1 MTIFFVTGRV
11 LQDNNRVYTVYTTS
25 NQPKLLRKKF
35 IIVAS
40 TTSGESSSIPIDDII
55 NSLEYKCLFES
66 YENNTNEGT
75 EEHIGCP
82 KIFDSV
88 LCWPNTS
95 PDSIAVL
102 PCFRE
107 FKGIFYDS
115 THHSLFTSF
124 LPNHFKGQCYD
135 ELMSIETSIENLN
148 GNWFHTLGHNHC
160 GRQTSAPEN
169 ATRYCTINSTWDNS
183 NYDKCLHIAN
193 DTELHDFVP
202 SIELP
207 TIIYGFGYILSLS
220 SLTLALIVFL
230 HLKEL
235 RCLRNA
241 IHANLFLTYILS
253 GLLWILMLSL
263 QITVKPGLT
272 GCIVLVI
279 LFHYFSL
286 TNFFWMLV
294 EGTLRIAEKAYPR
307 RLAPV
312 RLKKIRIKSLT
323 YLKSNVS
330 GLYLYML
337 VVETFSSDKLKFK
350 MYAVLG
356 WVCPAIIIMIWAIVK
371 SVIET
376 PLGIY
381 DLGLD
386 PMSEHQLECTWMH
399 ESQIDWIYQGP
410 VSACLVI
417 NSIFLLR
424 IMWVLIIKLRSN
436 NNVETRQYRKATKA
450 LLVLIP
456 LLGITY
462 LVVMAG
468 PAEGLGKY
476 IFAVIRAL
484 LISTQ
489 GFSISVFYCFL
500 NSEVKQTIRQRF
512 FRWQDERNIQY
523 TQRSNN
529 HQKL

>member
-1 MTIFFVTGRV
+1 M
-11 LQDNNRVYTVYTTS
+11 LN
-25 NQPKLLRKKF
+25 KKEV
-35 IIVAS
+35 IVAS
-40 TTSGESSSIPIDDII
+40 TSESSLIPLDDDDDFLIA
-55 NSLEYKCLFES
+55 LELECRLETHG
-66 YENNTNEGT
+66 NATNVT
-75 EEHIGCP
+75 EWIGCP
-82 KIFDSV
+82 KIFDSI
-88 LCWPNTS
+88 LCWPETN
-95 PDSIAVL
+95 PDSVAVL
-102 PCFRE
+102 PCFRK

-115 THHSLFTSF
+115 T
-124 LPNHFKGQCYD
+124 Q
-135 ELMSIETSIENLN
+135 
-148 GNWFHTLGHNHC
+148 
-160 GRQTSAPEN
+160 N
-169 ATRYCTINSTWDNS
+169 ATKYCRNDSTWDNS
-183 NYDKCLHIAN
+183 DYEQCLHIAN

-207 TIIYGFGYILSLS
+207 TIIYGVGYILSLS

-263 QITVKPGLT
+263 QITVQPGVA
-272 GCIVLVI
+272 GCIILVI

-294 EGTLRIAEKAYPR
+294 E
-307 RLAPV
+307 
-312 RLKKIRIKSLT
+312 
-323 YLKSNVS
+323 

-350 MYAVLG
+350 MYAILG

-371 SVIET
+371 SVITTE
-376 PLGIY
+376 LGKY

-386 PMSEHQLECTWMH
+386 QMSEHQLDCTWMH

-410 VSACLVI
+410 VSACLLI
-417 NSIFLLR
+417 NFIFLLR

-436 NNVETRQYRKATKA
+436 NNVETKQYRKATKA

-462 LVVMAG
+462 LVVITAPVDG
-468 PAEGLGKY
+468 FAKY
-476 IFAVIRAL
+476 IFAIIRAL

-489 GFSISVFYCFL
+489 GFSISVFYCFM

-523 TQRSNN
+523 NQRNANTHQKLINSSSNTTQRSAVDNGR
-529 HQKL
+529 LTDVSPML